1 MIKMAR
7 KKGLFVGK
15 KVKIPSWM
23 GGKMGTIEKL
33 WAPKFS
39 TRETQ
44 ALVKGP
50 KYESLM
56 WFKEE

>member
-1 MIKMAR
+1 MGKR
-7 KKGLFVGK
+7 TGLFVGK

-23 GGKMGTIEKL
+23 GGKTGTIVKL
-33 WAPKFS
+33 WAPQFS
-39 TRETQ
+39 TRESQ

-56 WFKEE
+56 WFKESDY

>member
-1 MIKMAR
+1 MAR